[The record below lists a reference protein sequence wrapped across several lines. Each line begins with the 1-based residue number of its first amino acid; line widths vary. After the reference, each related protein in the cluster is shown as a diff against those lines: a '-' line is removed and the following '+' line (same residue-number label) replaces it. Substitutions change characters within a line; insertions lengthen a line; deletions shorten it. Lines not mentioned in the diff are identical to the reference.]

1 MENRD
6 KMFVLWQRRQKEV
19 SVLSSPIKN
28 SPGYR
33 MSTCLQKI
41 GKHTNKNTQA
51 TTITKPPQLL
61 EEKAI
66 QK

>member
-28 SPGYR
+28 NPGYR
-33 MSTCLQKI
+33 MSTCLQKTS
-41 GKHTNKNTQA
+41 KHTNKNTQT
-51 TTITKPPQLL
+51 TTITKPSQLL